1 MIEADCGSNLD
12 CEFVDCAGTFY
23 LDDLTECY
31 IGYQDAHAASPNG
44 EQAI

>member
-1 MIEADCGSNLD
+1 MEVIWTVNLWIMRGLFD
-12 CEFVDCAGTFY
+12 